1 MNGVKKSLTM
11 SIINAQSEYNIIFD
25 SYKKSVF
32 KRRIFSY
39 FVTDHYNLACKDKK
53 CCKYLNYTVFPTI
66 WQDCLKHTIFFSF

>member
-39 FVTDHYNLACKDKK
+39 FVMDNYNLA
-53 CCKYLNYTVFPTI
+53 
-66 WQDCLKHTIFFSF
+66 